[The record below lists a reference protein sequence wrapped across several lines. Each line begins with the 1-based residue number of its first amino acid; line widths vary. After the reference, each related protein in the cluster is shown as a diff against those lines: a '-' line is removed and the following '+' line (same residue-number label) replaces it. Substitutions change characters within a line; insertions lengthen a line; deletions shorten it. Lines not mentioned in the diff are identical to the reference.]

1 MKFKIVYDKPCRIR
15 FRCGNYAIPKEYEE
29 SIRFYISTSSF
40 VKEVDVTSING
51 GILVMYKTGFRDK
64 VVELVKNLNINTLAP
79 MTEKRE
85 YGIKE
90 IDKEFKDSLLKIAL
104 KRVFFKAFVPNPIA
118 TALTIYNSVK
128 YIKNGL
134 KALSECKLNVDV
146 LDSASIVACFV
157 RKNFKTAS
165 TVMFLLSISS
175 LLEKYTRERTKA
187 VLTDSLVIKT
197 DKVWLATSG
206 EDVEIPI
213 TELQVGDK
221 IRIHTGNVI
230 PIDGIVTDGE
240 ATVNEASITGESLPV
255 MKVAD
260 TSVYAGTVI
269 EEGSVVVKVREL
281 SSNTKISKIIE
292 LIDNSENL
300 KASVQSNAENL
311 ADRIVP
317 FSFLGF
323 FLTLIFTRNV
333 NKALSLLMVD
343 YSCAIKLSTPI
354 AVISAIREA
363 AVHDITIK
371 GCKYLEAFSNADTI
385 VFDKTGTL
393 TNAEPTLEKIVSFG
407 KYSEEEILKIAACLE
422 EHFPHSVA
430 NAVVNA
436 ANERGIAH
444 LEEHTEVNYV
454 VAHGIS
460 TTLHGK
466 KAIIGSKHFVV
477 EDENIT
483 VTDEQEELINEKS
496 GACSVLYLAI
506 GDELVGVLCISDPPR
521 ADAKDAIAELKSLGI
536 NNIVMLT
543 GDSYK
548 AAKTT
553 AEQLG
558 ITEYKYQVLPEDKHK
573 YIEDLKDK
581 GHCVIMV
588 GDGINDT
595 PALAAANVSVAMNDS
610 SDIARETAD
619 ITIKDS
625 SLNQLARIRI
635 LSKELME
642 RIHKN
647 YRFILGFNSSLLLL
661 GFMGVITPS
670 LSALLHNASTMMIC
684 AKSMT
689 PLSDKKKKD
698 KEVKKIEETS
708 STEE

>member
-40 VKEVDVTSING
+40 VKEVGVTSING

-146 LDSASIVACFV
+146 LDSASIVACFA

-197 DKVWLATSG
+197 DKVWLVTSG

-213 TELQVGDK
+213 TELQVGDE

-255 MKVAD
+255 MKVTD

-477 EDENIT
+477 EDEHIT
-483 VTDEQEELINEKS
+483 VTDEQEEIINEKS

-521 ADAKDAIAELKSLGI
+521 DDAKDAIAELKSLGI
-536 NNIVMLT
+536 SNIVMLT

-548 AAKTT
+548 AAKMT

-573 YIEDLKDK
+573 YIEDLKEK

-595 PALAAANVSVAMNDS
+595 PALAAANVSVAMNDA

-625 SLNQLARIRI
+625 SLNQLARVRI

>member
-40 VKEVDVTSING
+40 VKEVGVTSING

-146 LDSASIVACFV
+146 LDSASIVACFA

-197 DKVWLATSG
+197 DKVWLVTSG

-213 TELQVGDK
+213 TELQVGDE

-477 EDENIT
+477 EDEHIT
-483 VTDEQEELINEKS
+483 VTDEQEEIINEKS

-521 ADAKDAIAELKSLGI
+521 DDAKDAISELKSLGI
-536 NNIVMLT
+536 SNIVMLT

-548 AAKTT
+548 AAKMT

-595 PALAAANVSVAMNDS
+595 PALAAANVSVAMNDA

-625 SLNQLARIRI
+625 SLNQLARVRI

-689 PLSDKKKKD
+689 PLSDKEKKD
-698 KEVKKIEETS
+698 KEVKKIKETS

>member
-197 DKVWLATSG
+197 DKVWLVTSG

-460 TTLHGK
+460 TTLYGK

-477 EDENIT
+477 EDEHIT

-521 ADAKDAIAELKSLGI
+521 DDAKDAIAELKSLGI
-536 NNIVMLT
+536 SNIVMLT

-595 PALAAANVSVAMNDS
+595 PALAVANVSVAMNDA

>member
-40 VKEVDVTSING
+40 VKEVGVTSING

-64 VVELVKNLNINTLAP
+64 VVELVKSLNINTLAP

-146 LDSASIVACFV
+146 LDSASIVACFA

-197 DKVWLATSG
+197 DKVWLVTSG

-213 TELQVGDK
+213 TELQVGDE

-300 KASVQSNAENL
+300 KAGVQSNAENL

-477 EDENIT
+477 EDEHIT
-483 VTDEQEELINEKS
+483 VTDKQEEIINEKS

-521 ADAKDAIAELKSLGI
+521 DDAKDAIAELKSLGI
-536 NNIVMLT
+536 SNIVMLT

-548 AAKTT
+548 AAKMT

-573 YIEDLKDK
+573 YIEDLKEK

-595 PALAAANVSVAMNDS
+595 PALAAANVSVAMNDA

-625 SLNQLARIRI
+625 SLNQLARVRI

-661 GFMGVITPS
+661 GFMSVITPS

-708 STEE
+708 STKE

>member
-40 VKEVDVTSING
+40 VKEVYVTSING

-146 LDSASIVACFV
+146 LDSASIVACFA

-197 DKVWLATSG
+197 DKVWLVTSG

-213 TELQVGDK
+213 TELQVGDE

-255 MKVAD
+255 MKAAD

-477 EDENIT
+477 EDEHIT

-521 ADAKDAIAELKSLGI
+521 DDAKDAIAELKSLGI
-536 NNIVMLT
+536 SNIVMLT

-548 AAKTT
+548 AAKMT

-573 YIEDLKDK
+573 YIEDLKEK

-595 PALAAANVSVAMNDS
+595 PALAAANVSVAMNDA

-625 SLNQLARIRI
+625 SLNQLARVRI

>member
-29 SIRFYISTSSF
+29 SIRFYISTNSF

-64 VVELVKNLNINTLAP
+64 VVELVKNLNINALAP

-146 LDSASIVACFV
+146 LDSASIVACFA

-165 TVMFLLSISS
+165 TVMFLLSISG

-197 DKVWLATSG
+197 DKVWLVTSG

-477 EDENIT
+477 EDEHIT
-483 VTDEQEELINEKS
+483 VTDEQEEIINEKS

-521 ADAKDAIAELKSLGI
+521 ADAKDAITELKSLGI
-536 NNIVMLT
+536 DNIVMLT

-548 AAKTT
+548 AAKMT

-595 PALAAANVSVAMNDS
+595 PALAAANVSVAMNDA
-610 SDIARETAD
+610 SDIATETAD

-625 SLNQLARIRI
+625 SLNQLARVRI

>member
-40 VKEVDVTSING
+40 VKEVGVTSING

-146 LDSASIVACFV
+146 LDSASIVACFA

-197 DKVWLATSG
+197 DKVWLVTSG

-213 TELQVGDK
+213 TELQVGDE

-407 KYSEEEILKIAACLE
+407 KYREEEILKIAACLE

-477 EDENIT
+477 EDEHIT
-483 VTDEQEELINEKS
+483 VTDEQEEIINEKS

-521 ADAKDAIAELKSLGI
+521 YDAKDAIAELKSLGI
-536 NNIVMLT
+536 SNIVMLT

-548 AAKTT
+548 AAKMT

-573 YIEDLKDK
+573 YIEDLKEK

-595 PALAAANVSVAMNDS
+595 PALAAANVSVAMNDA

-625 SLNQLARIRI
+625 SLNQLARVRI

-698 KEVKKIEETS
+698 KEVKKIKETS

>member
-51 GILVMYKTGFRDK
+51 GILVMYKNGFRDK
-64 VVELVKNLNINTLAP
+64 VVELIKNLNINTLAP

-146 LDSASIVACFV
+146 LDSASIVACFA

-197 DKVWLATSG
+197 DKVWLVTSG

-213 TELQVGDK
+213 TELQVGDE

-255 MKVAD
+255 MKVPD

-407 KYSEEEILKIAACLE
+407 KYSEDEILKIAACLE

-477 EDENIT
+477 EDEHIT

-521 ADAKDAIAELKSLGI
+521 DDAKDAIAELKSLGI
-536 NNIVMLT
+536 SNIVMLT

-548 AAKTT
+548 AAKMT

-573 YIEDLKDK
+573 YIEDLKEK

-595 PALAAANVSVAMNDS
+595 PALAAANVSVAMNDA

-625 SLNQLARIRI
+625 SLNQLARVRI
-635 LSKELME
+635 LSKELMD

-708 STEE
+708 STKE

>member
-40 VKEVDVTSING
+40 VKEVGVTSING

-146 LDSASIVACFV
+146 LDSASIVACFA

-197 DKVWLATSG
+197 DKVWLVTSG

-477 EDENIT
+477 EDEHIT
-483 VTDEQEELINEKS
+483 VTDEQEEIINEKS

-521 ADAKDAIAELKSLGI
+521 DDAKDAIAELKSLGI
-536 NNIVMLT
+536 SNIVMLT

-548 AAKTT
+548 AAKMT

-573 YIEDLKDK
+573 YIEDLKEK

-595 PALAAANVSVAMNDS
+595 PALAAANVSVAMNDA

-625 SLNQLARIRI
+625 SLNQLARVRI

-698 KEVKKIEETS
+698 KGVKEIEETS